1 MAETAG
7 ADELATLRAEAEA
20 AGVKVDGRWGVD
32 RLRSELEA
40 AQPDAEEDP
49 SESMESEP
57 EAESDA
63 AGEEDPSE
71 SMESEPEAEP
81 DTVHRAGGW
90 VDRGDGR
97 GWVLEE

>member
-57 EAESDA
+57 EAESD
-63 AGEEDPSE
+63 
-71 SMESEPEAEP
+71 
-81 DTVHRAGGW
+81 TVHRAGGW